1 MVPTLLDNVSFV
13 VGLIDVV
20 SELKMGRKTTM
31 ATRTKIKLR
40 TCDVCGIKKK
50 VAEFSIGKI
59 CNKCDGPN
67 VSTPQELTDD
77 EIIPKLEIPL
87 DLQSLHAK
95 MDHLHQRFDRME
107 TLVIGLMELVGKINY
122 DMEMNK
128 IGKDE

>member
-1 MVPTLLDNVSFV
+1 MSDNIFFV
-13 VGLIDVV
+13 VELIDVV
-20 SELKMGRKTTM
+20 SDIKMWRKPTM
-31 ATRTKIKLR
+31 ATKTKIKLR

-50 VAEFSIGKI
+50 VAEFSVGKI
-59 CNKCDGPN
+59 CNKCGGSDI
-67 VSTPQELTDD
+67 STLQDSTDD
-77 EIIPKLEIPL
+77 EIVPQKSEMPL

-128 IGKDE
+128 VEKDE